1 MPSLNDKYSVEDLM
15 MKRNFGGIKGVKKN
29 GFTLME
35 VLVVLAIVAVIYIA
49 FGDRVNSTFAG
60 TDNQAELENVTMII
74 TGAKALKS
82 TVGYSDANMVPAL
95 IDIKQVPS
103 SMTITGTA
111 AARKIFNQWGG
122 EVSLAGAQTDKTT
135 YLVTDRSVPKD
146 VCIRMVSSLTKG
158 GLVKSTNINAKGA
171 RIGEVT
177 TVQSSADC
185 DQDTN
190 NTIAFLVQG

>member
-1 MPSLNDKYSVEDLM
+1 M
-15 MKRNFGGIKGVKKN
+15 MKRNFDGIKGVKKN

-35 VLVVLAIVAVIYIA
+35 LLVVLAIAAVIYIA
-49 FGDRVNSTFAG
+49 FGDRVTSTF
-60 TDNQAELENVTMII
+60 TMVI
-74 TGAKALKS
+74 TGAKGLKS

-122 EVSLAGAQTDKTT
+122 EMSVAGAQTDKTT

-171 RIGEVT
+171 RLGEVT

>member
-1 MPSLNDKYSVEDLM
+1 MN
-15 MKRNFGGIKGVKKN
+15 RNFNGIKSIKKN
-29 GFTLME
+29 GFTLIE
-35 VLVVLAIVAVIYIA
+35 LLVVLAIFAVLYIA
-49 FGDRVNSTFAG
+49 FGDKVNNTFASN
-60 TDNQAELENVTMII
+60 DNQTEVDNITMMI
-74 TGAKALKS
+74 TGAKGLKS
-82 TVGYSDANMVPAL
+82 TVGYPDANMVPAL

-122 EVSLAGAQTDKTT
+122 EVSIAGAQTDKTT

-146 VCIRMVSSLTKG
+146 ACIRMVSSMTKG
-158 GLVKSTNINAKGA
+158 GLIKSTNINAKGA
-171 RIGEVT
+171 RLGEVT

-190 NTIAFLVQG
+190 NTIAYIIQG

>member
-1 MPSLNDKYSVEDLM
+1 M
-15 MKRNFGGIKGVKKN
+15 MKRNFNGIKSVKPN
-29 GFTLME
+29 GFGLME
-35 VLVVLAIVAVIYIA
+35 ILVVIAIVAISYIT
-49 FGDRVNSTFAG
+49 FGDRVVSAFAG
-60 TDNQAELENVTMII
+60 TDSQSELDTITMVI
-74 TGAKALKS
+74 TGSKGLKS
-82 TVGYSDANMVPAL
+82 TLGYSDANMVPAL

-122 EVSLAGAQTDKTT
+122 EVSLAGAQTDRTT

-146 VCIRMVSSLTKG
+146 VCIRMVSSLSKG
-158 GLVKSTNINAKGA
+158 GLVKSVNINAKGA

-177 TVQSSADC
+177 TVQASADC